1 MHPSVSLWNDA
12 DIGVRAQLL
21 NLYGLFGLSITMFDR
36 VDEQEILRLAASSV
50 ASLAPCQV
58 PAAYLTGQDKL
69 TAVSGMPAPTPTLD
83 AAVGALGGQAGPVTV
98 PEFGWAWAMPLPSGG
113 RCRGYLV
120 LGADS
125 APSDDQQV
133 LLTVLASQTGAAI
146 GNAVLVRENAQ
157 ELQRLNDRQ
166 ARLNDQLS
174 DTVATL
180 QQRTRIH
187 EVLAHV
193 AASGAGEEP
202 IAHAVHELSQL
213 PVVVEDRF
221 GNVRAWAGPGR
232 PVKYCKPARCD
243 RDALLVRLA
252 RHGQPMREKDRVV
265 ALAQSGS
272 EVLGVLSLIDSD
284 RVAGPKELLVLELA
298 ATVLAVELAHRR
310 SMIEVELR
318 LRRELVDDLVSGTDK
333 GSAQARAEAL
343 GHDLVGPHQVAAVTW
358 HGRFGDE
365 DLAQAVQR
373 AAGNLGLRALVARRA
388 GHVVL
393 IAPATLPGAQLHTE
407 VSRLLTSSS
416 GAVGVG
422 GSAAAPQDYPRSYRE
437 AVRAMDIRQRSRN
450 PSGATTFQELGIYR
464 ILIVGDDN
472 TDILRFVQEWLGPL
486 LDYDGERHAE
496 LVETLHQYLE
506 HGGNYDA
513 AAATLLIHRSTLR
526 YRLQRIHNISGLD
539 LRDVDVR
546 LNLHVATRAWKI
558 LEG

>member
-1 MHPSVSLWNDA
+1 MHPSVSSWNDP

-21 NLYGLFGLSITMFDR
+21 NLYGLFGLSIVMFDR
-36 VDEQEILRLAASSV
+36 ADEQEILRLAASYV

-58 PAAYLTGQDKL
+58 PAAYLMGQDKL
-69 TAVSGMPAPTPTLD
+69 TAVSGMPAPRPTLD
-83 AAVGALGGQAGPVTV
+83 AAVGALGGQAGPVPV
-98 PEFGWAWAMPLPSGG
+98 PEFGWAWAMPLPNGG

-125 APSDDQQV
+125 APSDDQHV

-146 GNAVLVRENAQ
+146 GNALVRENAQ
-157 ELQRLNDRQ
+157 ELQGLNDRQ

-174 DTVATL
+174 DTVASL
-180 QQRTRIH
+180 QHRTRIH

-193 AASGAGEEP
+193 AASGAGEES

-232 PVKYCKPARCD
+232 PVKYCKPARRD
-243 RDALLVRLA
+243 RDALLVKLA

-272 EVLGVLSLIDSD
+272 DVLGVLSLIDSD
-284 RVAGPKELLVLELA
+284 RVAGPRELLALELA

-318 LRRELVDDLVSGTDK
+318 LRRELVDDLVSGTDE

-358 HGRFGDE
+358 YGRFGDE
-365 DLAQAVQR
+365 VLAQAVQR
-373 AAGNLGLRALVARRA
+373 AAVNLGLRALVARRA

-393 IAPATLPGAQLHTE
+393 IARATLPGAQLHTE

-472 TDILRFVQEWLGPL
+472 TDIDRFVQEWLGPL
-486 LDYDGERHAE
+486 LDYDADHHAD

-526 YRLQRIHNISGLD
+526 YRLQRIRNVSGLD
-539 LRDVDVR
+539 LHDVDVK

-558 LEG
+558 LDGQ